1 MSNTI
6 TFPLLVNSWEYCFNF
21 AIGCSLQYVKLGSHT
36 SSLSWGLHLYM
47 FQSATIMKFPAIYTG
62 YCISVVRFV
71 LFPQNRF
78 FHPPDM
84 GYSFVQMQI

>member
-36 SSLSWGLHLYM
+36 
-47 FQSATIMKFPAIYTG
+47 
-62 YCISVVRFV
+62 
-71 LFPQNRF
+71 
-78 FHPPDM
+78 
-84 GYSFVQMQI
+84 